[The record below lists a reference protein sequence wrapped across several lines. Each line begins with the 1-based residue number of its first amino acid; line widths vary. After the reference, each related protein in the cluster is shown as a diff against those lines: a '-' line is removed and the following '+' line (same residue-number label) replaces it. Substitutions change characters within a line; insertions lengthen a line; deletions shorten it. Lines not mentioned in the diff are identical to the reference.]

1 MHAAAGEPVFAAS
14 FAITN
19 GRPNMDKRHAANYWT
34 TRIRPKT
41 GWFDINFRDLWHYRD
56 LIWMLVKRD
65 FTLIYKQTILGPAW
79 VIIQP
84 LLTTLIFTVVF
95 GRIAGLPTDGMPRF
109 LFYMGGNIA
118 WSYFS
123 SCMTTTSS
131 TFITNRNLFGKVY
144 FPRLCVPIS
153 TVFSQ
158 LINFGVQFILFVG
171 FVIYYA
177 VKPSSAVNPNW
188 QLILLTP
195 LMLLQLGMLGL
206 GFGIIVSSMTTKY
219 RDLSL
224 LVSFGVHLWM
234 YATPIT
240 YPASMIAEKFPQLLG
255 VYMLNPI
262 TPLIELFRSA
272 YLGSP
277 CYYMQYYWL
286 SIVITVAVFALGVIM
301 FSRVEKTF
309 MDTV

>member
-1 MHAAAGEPVFAAS
+1 MEKHRSG
-14 FAITN
+14 
-19 GRPNMDKRHAANYWT
+19 NYWT

-41 GWFDINFRDLWHYRD
+41 GWFDIDFKDLWHYKD
-56 LIWMLVKRD
+56 LVWMLVKRD

-79 VIIQP
+79 VVIQP
-84 LLTTLIFTVVF
+84 LLTTLIFTVIF
-95 GRIAGLPTDGMPRF
+95 GNVAGLPTDGMPRF
-109 LFYMGGNIA
+109 MFYMGGNIA
-118 WSYFS
+118 WQYFS
-123 SCMTTTSS
+123 SCLTITSN

-144 FPRLCVPIS
+144 FPRLCMPIS
-153 TVFSQ
+153 TVISQ
-158 LINFGVQFILFVG
+158 LVNFFVQFALFLG
-171 FVIYYA
+171 FVVYYA
-177 VKPSSAVNPNW
+177 LQPNSAVQPNLR
-188 QLILLTP
+188 LILLTP

-234 YATPIT
+234 YATPVA
-240 YPASMIAEKFPQLLG
+240 YPASLIAERVPSVLG
-255 VYMLNPI
+255 IYMLNPM

-277 CYYMQYYWL
+277 CLYLDYDWL
-286 SIVITVAVFALGVIM
+286 SIGITLLVFVLGVVL

>member
-1 MHAAAGEPVFAAS
+1 
-14 FAITN
+14 
-19 GRPNMDKRHAANYWT
+19 MDKPRTGKYWT

-41 GWFDINFRDLWHYRD
+41 GWFDINLKELWRYKD
-56 LIWMLVKRD
+56 LILMLVKRD

-79 VIIQP
+79 VVIQP
-84 LLTTLIFTVVF
+84 LLTTLIFTVIF
-95 GRIAGLPTDGMPRF
+95 GNVAGLPTDGMPKF
-109 LFYMGGNIA
+109 MFYMGGNIA
-118 WSYFS
+118 WQYFAN
-123 SCMTTTSS
+123 CLTQTSN
-131 TFITNRNLFGKVY
+131 TFISNRQLFGKVY
-144 FPRLCVPIS
+144 FPRLCMPVS
-153 TVFSQ
+153 TVISQ
-158 LINFGVQFILFVG
+158 LINFGVQFVLFVC

-177 VKPSSAVNPNW
+177 VQPNAVVKPNLE
-188 QLILLTP
+188 LILLTP

-219 RDLSL
+219 RDLAL

-234 YATPIT
+234 YATPVA
-240 YPASMIAEKFPQLLG
+240 YPASMIADKYPQLLNI
-255 VYMLNPI
+255 YMLNPM

-277 CYYMQYYWL
+277 CYYLNYYWL
-286 SIVITVAVFALGVIM
+286 SIVVTVVIFVLGVVL